1 MNILKI
7 TILAVCASYTIFL
20 SSCSRHS
27 NEKVLRLG
35 FMPNVTHA
43 TALVGIEKNI
53 FQGEL
58 GSDVKFKPV
67 HFIVGNS
74 IIDAFITNQI
84 DAAYV
89 GPGPFINALYRNIPI
104 KLLANA
110 ANGGTVIVGVKAIH
124 ELPQQ
129 GNLRIAVPQYGN
141 TQDLILRAYLKQNNL
156 LDKVKIIAIPPQDT
170 GTAFFTMSI
179 DAACL
184 PEPWGTILIEKNI
197 CKLLVDEKL
206 ILNNGNYPVTVLVV
220 NKEFADKNPDVVKKL
235 LIAHNKANEFITS
248 NPQEAI
254 ESITNAISRISKK
267 EINQDIVTKAFKRC
281 TFNNVVDLN
290 TLKEFKNIG
299 IISGYY
305 RKGFQNLVNKKRE
318 NNIN

>member
-1 MNILKI
+1 
-7 TILAVCASYTIFL
+7 
-20 SSCSRHS
+20 
-27 NEKVLRLG
+27 
-35 FMPNVTHA
+35 MPNVTHA

-53 FQGEL
+53 FQDEL

-67 HFIVGNS
+67 HFVVGNS

-89 GPGPFINALYRNIPI
+89 GPGPFINALYRGVPV

-110 ANGGTVIVGVKAIH
+110 ANGGTLLVGVFNKP
-124 ELPQQ
+124 LQKDS
-129 GNLRIAVPQYGN
+129 RIAVPQYGN
-141 TQDLILRAYLKQNNL
+141 TQDLILRSYLKRKTL

-197 CKLLVDEKL
+197 CKLLITEKS
-206 ILNNGNYPVTVLVV
+206 ILNNGNYPVTILVT
-220 NKEFADKNPDVVKKL
+220 NKKFADENPDLTKRL
-235 LIAHNKANEFITS
+235 LVAHNKASEFIAK

-254 ESITNAISRISKK
+254 KVTANSISRISKK
-267 EINQDIVTKAFKRC
+267 EINQNIIAKALKRC
-281 TFNNVVDLN
+281 TFNNNLDLN
-290 TLKEFKNIG
+290 VLKEFMHIG
-299 IISGYY
+299 VISGYY
-305 RKGFQNLVNKKRE
+305 KERE
-318 NNIN
+318 NSIN